1 MINLDDIFRTVGG
14 DIKQHDERRM
24 GRMSG
29 FLCLSE
35 GLKLPITQ
43 KWAGTFVT
51 QSLISSNFA
60 LIKLLIHNAR
70 HRDAILTNIKDC
82 EQFKEILGLFF

>member
-14 DIKQHDERRM
+14 DIKQHDERTM
-24 GRMSG
+24 GRMSVSLRG
-29 FLCLSE
+29 F
-35 GLKLPITQ
+35 KATITQ